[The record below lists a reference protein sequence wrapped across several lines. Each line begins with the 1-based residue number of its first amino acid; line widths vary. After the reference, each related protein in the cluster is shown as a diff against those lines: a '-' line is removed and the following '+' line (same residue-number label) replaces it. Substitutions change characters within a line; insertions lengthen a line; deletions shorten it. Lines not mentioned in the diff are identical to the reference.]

1 MKIRVTKSFALI
13 AAACMLA
20 ALSACGGE
28 TGTIHSSALGATQE
42 VTSDETDQY
51 ENTHA
56 NVTLS
61 NMFYERPDIGSMQA
75 EVDDLIDGLDRGKP
89 AEEMIELYETLQQQY
104 AHADS
109 MLSLAYLLYAFDVTE
124 PYYKN
129 EYAYLQSALGTL
141 DAEMESVSVQLF
153 ESSDEAEKLAR
164 QSFGEGYVDTIMQ
177 ADEFSDDTVQ
187 DLLDAEE
194 QKTLEYDEL
203 STTFTLLDNGRRWTL
218 DEIMN
223 DESLD
228 YDEFYRLYDGYCAAL
243 NERAG
248 AIFLDQLAIR
258 SRIAQKLGYTDYAS
272 YCYSAYGRDYSLDD
286 AKMLQSAVKQYIVPV
301 FIEANNNS
309 DTYDLADAE
318 FDQNGFLSALS
329 NIASDFSPLLDESV
343 DYLLQNNLYDFS
355 VSANKMNGS
364 FTTYISDYGA
374 PYIFSQWYGDSTDIM
389 TALHELGH
397 FTSYY
402 YNAEVGYSAGDSLD
416 LAEIDSQA
424 LVLLMIDYYDVF
436 FGEYAQQAKTDILI
450 DAMYSL
456 ISGCMEDEFQQ
467 EIYQNTDMTLNEINA
482 LYKELAVEYGLDE
495 VYGYQGTEWVLISHT
510 YQSPLY
516 YISYAVSMVPS
527 LELYEISQSDPQAA
541 RENYFSI
548 LMRSQ
553 YDQLQSVLSE
563 SGMPSVFSETT
574 IRDIADLLEQTLN

>member
-1 MKIRVTKSFALI
+1 MKIRVTKLIALI
-13 AAACMLA
+13 MAACILA
-20 ALSACGGE
+20 ALSACGG
-28 TGTIHSSALGATQE
+28 GTDVIHSSALGATQE
-42 VTSDETDQY
+42 VTSDKTDQR
-51 ENTHA
+51 ENKHED
-56 NVTLS
+56 VTLS
-61 NMFYERPDIGSMQA
+61 NMFYERPDIGAMQA
-75 EVDDLIDGLDRGKP
+75 EMDDLLDGLDRGKP
-89 AEEMIELYETLQQQY
+89 AGEMIELYETLQQQY

-129 EYAYLQSALGTL
+129 EYAYLQSVLGTL
-141 DAEMESVSVQLF
+141 DADMENVSVQLF
-153 ESSDEAEKLAR
+153 ESSEEAEELAR

-203 STTFTLLDNGRRWTL
+203 SATFTLLDNGRRWTL
-218 DEIMN
+218 DEIMD

-228 YDEFYRLYDGYCAAL
+228 YDEFSRLYDDYCAAF

-258 SRIAQKLGYTDYAS
+258 SGIAQKLGYADYAS

-286 AKMLQSAVKQYIVPV
+286 AKMLQAAVKQYIVPV

-318 FDQNGFLSALS
+318 FDQNEFLSELS

-374 PYIFSQWYGDSTDIM
+374 PYIFSQWYGDSANIM

-402 YNAEVGYSAGDSLD
+402 YNAEVGFSAADSLD

-467 EIYQNTDMTLNEINA
+467 EIYQNTDMTLDEINA

-510 YQSPLY
+510 YQTPMY

-527 LELYEISQSDPQAA
+527 LELYEISQRDPQAA
-541 RENYFSI
+541 RESYFSI